1 MKIIIFF
8 LGCAFSS
15 TAVVLLSYIGVF
27 DIFDS
32 VIGTETEPYLSTPT
46 YLSFISVMMTSVTVV
61 LAVFAI
67 TIGLLT
73 VFTIKEI
80 KDKSIERATQIA
92 TDVATDQITKVLQKD
107 KIAKIIWD
115 DILNTVPNDE
125 MDDKENND
133 S

>member
-32 VIGTETEPYLSTPT
+32 VMGTETEPYLSTPT

-115 DILNTVPNDE
+115 DILNTVPNEE

>member
-32 VIGTETEPYLSTPT
+32 VMGTEAEPYLSTPT

>member
-32 VIGTETEPYLSTPT
+32 VMGTETEPYLSTPT

>member
-32 VIGTETEPYLSTPT
+32 VAGVEKEPAYTLPT

-67 TIGLLT
+67 TIG
-73 VFTIKEI
+73 VISFYTIKEI
-80 KDKSIERATQIA
+80 RETAIDKAIQAATKQAKKSLHPDNIE
-92 TDVATDQITKVLQKD
+92 
-107 KIAKIIWD
+107 KIILEAMFEPEPNEPTD
-115 DILNTVPNDE
+115 DTSDNNTQ
-125 MDDKENND
+125 K
-133 S
+133 